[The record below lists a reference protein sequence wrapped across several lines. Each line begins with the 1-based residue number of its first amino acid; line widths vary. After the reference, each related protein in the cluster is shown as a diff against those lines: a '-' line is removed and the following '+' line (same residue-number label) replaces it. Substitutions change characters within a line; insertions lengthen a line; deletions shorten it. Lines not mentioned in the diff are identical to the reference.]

1 MRAPRLL
8 VAVFS
13 RVRWVWY
20 CAGVEAG
27 HSNMNQLPAVGI
39 AVEPNSKTIFMTMTF
54 EEVKAHLKQRFP
66 FIMVDRVLE
75 LEPGKRIKTLKNV
88 AGNEIQ
94 FLGHF
99 PDFAIMPGTFI
110 IEAIGQSASIL
121 FSRTTGTGMNS
132 REFMVLAAVN
142 DMRFLVPVLPGH
154 TMTIEVNILKMT
166 GEAALVEG
174 VACVEDIVVTRG
186 KLSFARKI
194 V

>member
-1 MRAPRLL
+1 MNP
-8 VAVFS
+8 VATTP
-13 RVRWVWY
+13 
-20 CAGVEAG
+20 
-27 HSNMNQLPAVGI
+27 MT
-39 AVEPNSKTIFMTMTF
+39 VEPNPANHVTTMSF

-75 LEPGKRIKTLKNV
+75 LEPGKHIKTLKNV

-99 PDFAIMPGTFI
+99 PDYAIMPGTSI
-110 IEAIGQSASIL
+110 IEAIGQSASLL
-121 FSRTTGTGMNS
+121 FSHTTGKGMNP
-132 REFMVLAAVN
+132 REFMALAAVN

-154 TMTIEVNILKMT
+154 TMIMEVKIVKMT
-166 GEAALVEG
+166 PEAALVEG
-174 VACVEDIVVTRG
+174 VATVDDTVVTRG